1 MRDFEKWLGTM
12 RECINSYDYYVN
24 FQKVYENAGRFKVE
38 LNLMNSLIGSKNI
51 QQDFKNLTIQYPSV
65 LHCVPTL
72 LAVRQAEIYAQ
83 DDSGAHIYNF
93 LKQTNSLDE
102 YIVFMEKTG
111 LFDLIANHLINNL
124 YDYAVGVEVGLDS
137 NGRKNR
143 GGHQMEN
150 LVEGYIKKA
159 DVEYYK
165 EMYITEIE
173 NRWNLDLSMLSGE
186 NTSTKRW
193 DFVVKTDSKV
203 FLIETNFYASSG
215 SKLNETE
222 YSDGI
227 RFIRNYPLSPTL
239 NTSISQPVR
248 LCYIVHTWY
257 ALSFLVCCWSLQQ
270 IHLITGWLLNFQ
282 LRPDLF
288 PGLPQN
294 VRVLLSLSLYIY

>member
-1 MRDFEKWLGTM
+1 MRNFEKWLGTM

-24 FQKVYENAGRFKVE
+24 FQKVYENAERFKVE
-38 LNLMNSLIGSKNI
+38 FNLMNSLIGSKNI
-51 QQDFKNLTIQYPSV
+51 QRDFEDLVTKYPSV

-102 YIVFMEKTG
+102 YIAFMEKTG

-124 YDYAVGVEVGLDS
+124 YDYAIGVEVGLDS

-150 LVEGYIKKA
+150 LVESYIEKTG
-159 DVEYYK
+159 VEYYK

-173 NRWNLDLSMLSGE
+173 SKWNLDLSMLSGE

-203 FLIETNFYASSG
+203 FLIETNFYAS
-215 SKLNETE
+215 KAAK
-222 YSDGI
+222 
-227 RFIRNYPLSPTL
+227 
-239 NTSISQPVR
+239 QVK
-248 LCYIVHTWY
+248 
-257 ALSFLVCCWSLQQ
+257 AQ
-270 IHLITGWLLNFQ
+270 
-282 LRPDLF
+282 
-288 PGLPQN
+288 
-294 VRVLLSLSLYIY
+294 

>member
-111 LFDLIANHLINNL
+111 LFDLIANHLINSL
-124 YDYAVGVEVGLDS
+124 YDYAIGVEVGLDS

-150 LVEGYIKKA
+150 LVEGYIKKC
-159 DVEYYK
+159 
-165 EMYITEIE
+165 
-173 NRWNLDLSMLSGE
+173 LS
-186 NTSTKRW
+186 
-193 DFVVKTDSKV
+193 
-203 FLIETNFYASSG
+203 
-215 SKLNETE
+215 
-222 YSDGI
+222 
-227 RFIRNYPLSPTL
+227 
-239 NTSISQPVR
+239 
-248 LCYIVHTWY
+248 
-257 ALSFLVCCWSLQQ
+257 
-270 IHLITGWLLNFQ
+270 
-282 LRPDLF
+282 
-288 PGLPQN
+288 
-294 VRVLLSLSLYIY
+294 

>member
-24 FQKVYENAGRFKVE
+24 FQKVYENAERFKAE

-51 QQDFKNLTIQYPSV
+51 RDDFENLAIKYPSV
-65 LHCVPTL
+65 LHCIPTL
-72 LAVRQAEIYAQ
+72 LAVRQSEIYAQ
-83 DDSGAHIYNF
+83 DDTGAHIYNF

-124 YDYAVGVEVGLDS
+124 YDYAIGVEVGLDS

-150 LVEGYIKKA
+150 LVESYIKKA
-159 DVEYYK
+159 GVEYYK
-165 EMYITEIE
+165 EMYIAEIE
-173 NRWNLDLSMLSGE
+173 EKWNLDLSMISGE

-193 DFVVKTDSKV
+193 DFVVKTSSKV

-215 SKLNETE
+215 SKLNETSRSYKMIAE
-222 YSDGI
+222 EATRTSGIEFVWITDGLGWKDARRNLHETFNSMEHLYNLSDLENGI
-227 RFIRNYPLSPTL
+227 LTN
-239 NTSISQPVR
+239 
-248 LCYIVHTWY
+248 
-257 ALSFLVCCWSLQQ
+257 
-270 IHLITGWLLNFQ
+270 
-282 LRPDLF
+282 LF
-288 PGLPQN
+288 
-294 VRVLLSLSLYIY
+294 S

>member
-24 FQKVYENAGRFKVE
+24 FQKVYENAERFKAE

-51 QQDFKNLTIQYPSV
+51 RDDFENLAIKYPSV
-65 LHCVPTL
+65 LHCIPTL
-72 LAVRQAEIYAQ
+72 LAVRQSEIYAQ
-83 DDSGAHIYNF
+83 DDTGAHIYNF

-111 LFDLIANHLINNL
+111 LFDLIENHLINNL
-124 YDYAVGVEVGLDS
+124 YDYAIGVEVGLDS

-150 LVEGYIKKA
+150 LVESYIKKA

-165 EMYITEIE
+165 EMYIAEIE
-173 NRWNLDLSMLSGE
+173 EKWNLDLSMISGE

-193 DFVVKTDSKV
+193 DFVVKTSSKV

-215 SKLNETE
+215 SKLNETSRSYKMIAE
-222 YSDGI
+222 EATRTSGIEFVWITDGLGWKDARRNLHETFNSMEHLYNLSDLENGI
-227 RFIRNYPLSPTL
+227 LTN
-239 NTSISQPVR
+239 
-248 LCYIVHTWY
+248 
-257 ALSFLVCCWSLQQ
+257 
-270 IHLITGWLLNFQ
+270 
-282 LRPDLF
+282 LF
-288 PGLPQN
+288 
-294 VRVLLSLSLYIY
+294 S